1 MKTMKTATIISLALA
16 GSLPIAHA
24 AEDANFPV
32 APIKMVVPYPP
43 GGTVDIVARLLAQAM
58 AAKLGQPVTVDN
70 KAGAGTL
77 IGADFVAKSKP
88 DGYTLLVAPNTTL
101 TVAPNIYK
109 KIPFRMEQLDPIG
122 FIASS
127 QFVITVNAKSPYASL
142 QDLLAASRKDPA
154 RVSYGSFGTGTITH
168 LAGEL
173 MNQTAGVQMLHV
185 PYKGAAPALT
195 DLLGNS
201 ISMMFDAVPAAAV
214 QVKGGSIRALAV
226 TGKERSAVM
235 PHVPTVAEAGLPNYR
250 VDGWIALVAPAGT
263 PKQVRETLG
272 KALDAVSAD
281 PAFQKQL
288 RDSGLDPAV
297 DRKVNANAFIA
308 EESQRFHRVTEAA
321 KITLD

>member
-1 MKTMKTATIISLALA
+1 MKTMKTAIILSLALA
-16 GSLPIAHA
+16 SSLPIARA
-24 AEDANFPV
+24 AEDRAFPV
-32 APIKMVVPYPP
+32 APVKMVVPYPP

-58 AAKLGQPVTVDN
+58 AGRLGQPVTVDN

-122 FIASS
+122 FIASN

-142 QDLLAASRKDPA
+142 QDLLDASRKDPE
-154 RVSYGSFGTGTITH
+154 RISYGSFGTGTITH

-173 MNQTAGVQMLHV
+173 MNQTAAVHMLHV

-195 DLLGNS
+195 DLLGNN
-201 ISMMFDAVPAAAV
+201 ISMMFDAVPAAAI
-214 QVKGGSIRALAV
+214 QVKSGSIRALAV
-226 TGKERSAVM
+226 TGKERSALLPNVL
-235 PHVPTVAEAGLPNYR
+235 TVAEAGLPNYR
-250 VDGWIALVAPAGT
+250 VDGWIALVAPTGT
-263 PKQVRETLG
+263 PKHVRETLS
-272 KALDAVSAD
+272 KTLDAVSVD
-281 PAFQKQL
+281 PVFQRQL

-297 DRKVNANAFIA
+297 DRKVNVNAFIA
-308 EESQRFHRVTEAA
+308 EESQRFHRVAERA
-321 KITLD
+321 KLSLD